1 MNQPSEHDPA
11 ARALDSPAVR
21 EGERDLTAEL
31 AALAEHLPSRI
42 DVDPEAVQ
50 KDLARLVLTLV
61 ELLRRVVEHQAL
73 RRMDDGDL
81 SDEQVERMG
90 TALWKLEE
98 KMGEIKDVLGLAGE
112 ELNVDLGPLGKLL

>member
-1 MNQPSEHDPA
+1 MNQPARQDPA
-11 ARALDSPAVR
+11 ARTLDSPAAR

-42 DVDPEAVQ
+42 DVDPDAVQ